1 MKTAFTL
8 LLFLGLTI
16 MAAAQTVTFAEYK
29 NRGDKCFAKA
39 DYDCAR
45 SNYERALRIRSDDVY
60 CKSQLKKTAEAE
72 DRKKRERLKKK
83 ELERSEKEQTLKE
96 QEAEKLRLAEAARLE
111 QEQQARLKAEQ
122 EKLAQSVEAAK
133 LAFLRTNYPKTTDED
148 RDGVPWPF
156 DACPAQKG
164 EIRYWGCP
172 TTSPSASQWSQHANG
187 EIPAEALVLGKTS
200 EGKRRFLARAGV
212 SLLGYIDEG
221 QKEATIGA
229 GNLTINVYDVLTNG
243 AYKWVKPSPELYI
256 SGKAMPRSE
265 VSTTNF
271 IARFVS
277 KKQVT
282 AGVANP
288 TNSHALFFDN
298 NSDFRSETFDV
309 LINENAPVG
318 ILYVKK
324 HKSIAISSLT
334 LTINGIQTSYGV
346 VEIKPGPVEL
356 TALCK
361 DKKKKTLTTDKIT
374 WTVEANQAYK
384 YVLGQLSNGT
394 IALVEESK
402 QSIFELAAH

>member
-1 MKTAFTL
+1 MKIAFTL
-8 LLFLGLTI
+8 LLFLGLTF

-29 NRGDKCFAKA
+29 DRGDKCFAKA
-39 DYDCAR
+39 DYECAR

-72 DRKKRERLKKK
+72 ERKKRERLKKK
-83 ELERSEKEQTLKE
+83 ELERSEKEQALKE

-122 EKLAQSVEAAK
+122 EKAAQAAQAAK
-133 LAFLRTNYPKTTDED
+133 LSFFRTNYPKTTDED
-148 RDGVPWPF
+148 KDGIPWPF

-164 EIRYWGCP
+164 DIRYWGCP
-172 TTSPSASQWSQHANG
+172 THSASQWSQHANG
-187 EIPAEALVLGKTS
+187 EIPADALVLSRTP
-200 EGKRRFLARAGV
+200 EGKRRFLAKAGV

-229 GNLTINVYDVLTNG
+229 GNITVNVYDVLTGG
-243 AYKWVKPSPELYI
+243 AFKWAKPSPELYI

-277 KKQVT
+277 KKQVA

-288 TNSHALFFDN
+288 SNSHALFFDN
-298 NSDFRSETFDV
+298 NSDFRSETFDI

-334 LTINGIQTSYGV
+334 LTINGIQTSYGA
-346 VEIKPGPVEL
+346 VEIKPGPVEV

-361 DKKKKTLTTDKIT
+361 DKKKKILKTDKIT
-374 WTVEANQAYK
+374 LTVEANQKYR
-384 YVLGQLSNGT
+384 YVLGQLTNGT

-402 QSIFELAAH
+402 QGVFELAAH